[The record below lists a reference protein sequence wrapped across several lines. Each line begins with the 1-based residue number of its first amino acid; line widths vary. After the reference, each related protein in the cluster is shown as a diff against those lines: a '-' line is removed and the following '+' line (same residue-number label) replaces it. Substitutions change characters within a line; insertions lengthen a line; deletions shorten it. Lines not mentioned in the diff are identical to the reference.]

1 MVHSRGGELALSG
14 AAARIAYALLFCVV
28 LPVLLVLW
36 ARATADVIALPVY
49 GSPWLALL
57 AASAGALLLL
67 AGMGAL
73 WRHGGGLPMNAFP
86 PPRLVTSG
94 VYSVIPHPIYT
105 GFCLLCVAL
114 AMAARSRSGLWLVCP
129 VVMLGCVSLVL
140 GYERPDLDRRFGEA
154 KVPRPPEWVRYYL
167 FALLPWIVV
176 YEIGA
181 TLWVPALSWDTSLP
195 LDAQLPVWPWTEALY
210 ASIYLAALLA
220 PLVAAR
226 GLRTLTMRACVAMAI
241 VFPIYFCCPTFAPRH
256 ALAGGGIWAG
266 LLQFERALDPQSQ
279 ALPSFHVI
287 WAILIAAAIGGWPA
301 RVWALLIS
309 LSCVTTGMHT
319 VADVVAGAVA
329 ALFVMRATQAWE
341 YLRAGGERIANSWR
355 EWRLGP
361 LRIINHGV
369 YGGVGAFL
377 IVAIA
382 GTLMGPDH
390 AGALVVTSAAALA
403 GAGLWAQFVEGSPR
417 LLRPF
422 GFYGGLF
429 AVMAAS
435 LVSSAPMLIMAAFC
449 VGAPWLQAMG
459 RLRCLVQGC
468 CHGRPARPDIGIRY
482 VHLRSRVCRLADLKG
497 VPLHP
502 TPLYSILWNVV
513 IAMVVTRLWVVH
525 APLGLIGGLYLIL
538 TGIGRFSEEGYRG
551 EPQTPVLAGLRLYQ
565 WIAIGTVLCGAA
577 ITALAPGSPAPA
589 AHFSWTVLAIAAAF
603 GAVSMLLLGVDAPQ
617 STRRFARLT

>member
-1 MVHSRGGELALSG
+1 MALSG
-14 AAARIAYALLFCVV
+14 TAARIAYALLFCAV

-49 GSPWLALL
+49 GSPQLALL
-57 AASAGALLLL
+57 PAIA
-67 AGMGAL
+67 GAL

-94 VYSVIPHPIYT
+94 IYSVIAHPIYT
-105 GFCLLCVAL
+105 GFCMMCVAV
-114 AMAARSRSGLWLVCP
+114 AMAARSSSGLWLVCP
-129 VVMLGCVSLVL
+129 VLVLGCASLVL

-154 KVPRPPEWVRYYL
+154 KLPGPPEWVRYYL
-167 FALLPWIVV
+167 FALLPWVVV

-181 TLWVPALSWDTSLP
+181 TLGGPAGVPAHALDTSLP

-210 ASIYLAALLA
+210 ASIYLAAFLA
-220 PLVAAR
+220 PLLAGR
-226 GLRTLTMRACVAMAI
+226 GLRPLTMRACVAMAI

-256 ALAGGGIWAG
+256 ALAGDGVWAG
-266 LLQFERALDPQSQ
+266 LLQFERWLDPPSQ

-287 WAILIAAAIGGWPA
+287 WALLIAAAIGGWPA

-319 VADVVAGAVA
+319 VADVVAGAAA
-329 ALFVMRATQAWE
+329 ALFVMRASAAWE
-341 YLRAGGERIANSWR
+341 WLRAAAERIANSWR

-361 LRIINHGV
+361 VRMINHGV
-369 YGGVGAFL
+369 YGGTGAFMV
-377 IVAIA
+377 VAIA
-382 GTLMGPDH
+382 GTLMGPEH
-390 AGALVVTSAAALA
+390 AGVLVVTGAAALA
-403 GAGLWAQFVEGSPR
+403 GAGLWAQLVEGSPR

-435 LVSSAPMLIMAAFC
+435 MLSSAPWLIMAAYC
-449 VGAPWLQAMG
+449 VAAPWLQSMG

-482 VHLRSRVCRLADLKG
+482 VHARSRVCRLADLKG

-513 IAMVVTRLWVVH
+513 IAMVMTRLWVVH
-525 APLGLIGGLYLIL
+525 AELSLIGGLYLIL
-538 TGIGRFSEEGYRG
+538 TGIGRFCEEGYRG
-551 EPQTPVLAGLRLYQ
+551 EPQTPILAGLRLYQ
-565 WIAIGTVLCGAA
+565 WIAIGTVLGGAA
-577 ITALAPGSPAPA
+577 ITALARSGPAPA
-589 AHFSWTVLAIAAAF
+589 ARFSWPVLAIAAGF
-603 GAVSMLLLGVDAPQ
+603 GAVSMLLLGVDAPE
-617 STRRFARLT
+617 SSRRLARLT

>member
-1 MVHSRGGELALSG
+1 MALP
-14 AAARIAYALLFCVV
+14 A
-28 LPVLLVLW
+28 LLVLW
-36 ARATADVIALPVY
+36 ARATADEIALPVY

-57 AASAGALLLL
+57 AALAGALLLL
-67 AGMGAL
+67 AGMGTL

-94 VYSVIPHPIYT
+94 VYAVIAHPIYT
-105 GFCLLCVAL
+105 GFCLLCLAI
-114 AMAARSRSGLWLVCP
+114 AMAARSSSGLWLVCP
-129 VVMLGCVSLVL
+129 VVALGCASLVM
-140 GYERPDLDRRFGEA
+140 GYERPDLDRRFGMA
-154 KVPRPPEWVRYYL
+154 KISDPPEWVRYYL
-167 FALLPWIVV
+167 FALLPWIAV

-181 TLWVPALSWDTSLP
+181 TLGVPAHSLDTSLP
-195 LDAQLPVWPWTEALY
+195 LDAQLPFWPWTAALY

-220 PLVAAR
+220 PLLAR
-226 GLRTLTMRACVAMAI
+226 RRLRTLTTRACVAMAI
-241 VFPIYFCCPTFAPRH
+241 VFPIYFCCPTFAPRP
-256 ALAGGGIWAG
+256 ALASGGVWAE
-266 LLQFERALDPQSQ
+266 LIRFECVLDPPSQ

-301 RVWALLIS
+301 RVWALGIS

-319 VADVVAGAVA
+319 VADVVAGGA
-329 ALFVMRATQAWE
+329 AAWCVIRAPEAWE
-341 YLRAGGERIANSWR
+341 RLRAGAELIANSWR
-355 EWRLGP
+355 EWRVGP
-361 LRIINHGV
+361 LRVINHGV

-377 IVAIA
+377 VVAIA
-382 GTLMGPDH
+382 GTLIGPEH
-390 AGALVVTSAAALA
+390 VGILVVTSAAALA

-435 LVSSAPMLIMAAFC
+435 LLSSAPMLIMAAYC

-482 VHLRSRVCRLADLKG
+482 VHARSRVCRLADLKG

-502 TPLYSILWNVV
+502 TPLYSILWNAC
-513 IAMVVTRLWVVH
+513 IAMVITRLWVVH

-538 TGIGRFSEEGYRG
+538 TGIGRFCEEGYRG

-565 WIAIGTVLCGAA
+565 WIAIGTLAGGAA
-577 ITALAPGSPAPA
+577 ITALTPGGPAPE
-589 AHFSWTVLAIAAAF
+589 AHFSWPVLAIAAAF
-603 GAVSMLLLGVDAPQ
+603 GLLSMLLLGLDAPE
-617 STRRFARLT
+617 SGRRFARLT